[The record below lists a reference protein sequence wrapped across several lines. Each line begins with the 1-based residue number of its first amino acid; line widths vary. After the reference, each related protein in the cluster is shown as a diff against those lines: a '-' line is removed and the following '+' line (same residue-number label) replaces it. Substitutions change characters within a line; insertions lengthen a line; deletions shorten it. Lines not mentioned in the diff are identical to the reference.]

1 MIPDQEMPAG
11 RVRGFLAL
19 ARNVLANSDERAR
32 ARRASLI
39 ALTLRVGNAVLAYG
53 TQVVLA
59 RLMGQFEY
67 GIFAFTWV
75 WLLVFGAISTLGFGD
90 SPVRYV
96 AALRETG
103 EEDQL
108 RGFLRFAGIVS
119 FAAPVVFAVLFALGV
134 YFAGSWIENA
144 YVYPLLLM
152 AVAMPFGCFQAYL
165 EDVGRAY
172 FWTIPALFPV
182 YILRHALILV
192 YMVAA
197 VALGFEASAV
207 TAFACTIL
215 AMATATVWQSYQI
228 LGRLRKTVPAG
239 PRAYRPKEW
248 FIGSAPFAV
257 LQGMFHL
264 FAYMAVIVLS
274 FFVSPAQIGIYFAAT
289 RIVQV
294 VAFIPYAASVGSA
307 HLFSASHAA
316 GDQAR
321 LTTLTREVSLVTFVA
336 STGVTILVVTTGMW
350 LLQLFGDGFET
361 GYNVLLILSVGMVAR
376 AIFGPAEDIL
386 NMTGFSH
393 LSATTYVV
401 MVVIN
406 GVLNVALIIPFGI
419 TGAAIA
425 TTLALTIRSVW
436 LAWAVRQ
443 RLGLDTSIV
452 GAWALLAETVGR
464 WRKGKAAKPAQ

>member
-1 MIPDQEMPAG
+1 MPAG

-19 ARNVLANSDERAR
+19 ARNALADSDERAR

-39 ALTLRVGNAVLAYG
+39 ALALRVGNAVLAYG

-75 WLLVFGAISTLGFGD
+75 WLLVFGSISTLGLGD
-90 SPVRYV
+90 SPVRFV
-96 AALRETG
+96 PALRETG
-103 EEDQL
+103 RHDEL
-108 RGFLRFAGIVS
+108 RGFLRFAAITSIVTPVVLATIFLLGIS
-119 FAAPVVFAVLFALGV
+119 FAGP
-134 YFAGSWIENA
+134 WIESA

-152 AVAMPFGCFQAYL
+152 AVAMPFGCFQAYM
-165 EDVGRAY
+165 ENVGRAY
-172 FWTIPALFPV
+172 FWTMPALFPV
-182 YILRHALILV
+182 YILRHSLILV

-197 VALGFEASAV
+197 VALGFEATAV
-207 TAFACTIL
+207 TAFGCTIL
-215 AMATATVWQSYQI
+215 AMVTATIWQTYQI
-228 LGRLRKTVPAG
+228 FGRLRKTVPPG
-239 PRAYRPKEW
+239 PRVYRLKEW
-248 FIGSAPFAV
+248 LVGSAPFAV
-257 LQGMFHL
+257 LEGMFHL
-264 FAYMAVIVLS
+264 FAYMAVLVLS

-321 LTTLTREVSLVTFVA
+321 LTTLTREVSLVSFVA
-336 STGVTILVVTTGMW
+336 SAGVTILVVTTGVW
-350 LLQLFGDGFET
+350 LLQLFGEGFQA
-361 GYNVLLILSVGMVAR
+361 GYDVLLILAVGMVAR

-425 TTLALTIRSVW
+425 TTLALTIRSIW

-464 WRKGKAAKPAQ
+464 WRKGKAATPAQ